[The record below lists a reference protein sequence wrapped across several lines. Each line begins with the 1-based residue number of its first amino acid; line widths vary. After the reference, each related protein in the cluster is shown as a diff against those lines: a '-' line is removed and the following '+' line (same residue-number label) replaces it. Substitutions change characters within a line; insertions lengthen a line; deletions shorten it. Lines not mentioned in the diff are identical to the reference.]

1 MSDKTKEILQRISTF
16 IIIFL
21 LGFLII
27 FLSPLFSTNDAEF
40 IAIAFAI
47 IFHAAVVYLAIT
59 KKK

>member
-27 FLSPLFSTNDAEF
+27 FLSPLFSTNDAELV
-40 IAIAFAI
+40 AIAFAI